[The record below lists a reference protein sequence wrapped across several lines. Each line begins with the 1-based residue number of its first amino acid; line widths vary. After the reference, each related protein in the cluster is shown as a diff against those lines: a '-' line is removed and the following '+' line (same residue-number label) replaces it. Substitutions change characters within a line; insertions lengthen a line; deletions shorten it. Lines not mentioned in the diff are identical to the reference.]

1 MSKNL
6 SAIKRVQISLRNNLR
21 NKNYKS
27 SMKTIMRKT
36 LLQINNTK
44 VVHSNQVSLLVSQ
57 VYSRIDKAVKKGV
70 ISKNSAARKK
80 SVFAKKIKNIIQ
92 S

>member
-21 NKNYKS
+21 NRNYKS
-27 SMKTIMRKT
+27 SIKTIMKKT
-36 LLQINNTK
+36 LLQINNTNS
-44 VVHSNQVSLLVSQ
+44 VDYDQVNRLVSQ
-57 VYSRIDKAVKKGV
+57 TYSKIDKAVKKG
-70 ISKNSAARKK
+70 IIAKNNAARKK
-80 SVFAKKIKNIIQ
+80 SILARKVKDIIK